1 MSVRWIGLKA
11 TLLIIVLGVSLGYL
25 LMLGIDYRLSKGV
38 GCKPA
43 SHGSG
48 STDSACSGISIPD
61 DGDDGLSLIF
71 NPDLTIISGVPG
83 GQVVS
88 ADPVDQLIEI
98 VTMKSP

>member
-11 TLLIIVLGVSLGYL
+11 TLLIIVLGVGLGYL
-25 LMLGIDYRLSKGV
+25 LMLGIDYRLSKGI

-61 DGDDGLSLIF
+61 DDGLSLIF
-71 NPDLTIISGVPG
+71 NPDLTIISGAPV